1 MAEAVP
7 LGKAATAAIGSDRI
21 MFLVFEHD
29 LFGKP
34 VSAFPGHTS
43 RRKASGLGGR
53 TPLSFIIGVAEF
65 PLARRGKAIMFTAKR
80 AIFQECKKFRASSR

>member
-1 MAEAVP
+1 MWNENSAASIFHALGGRRQGIIVAEA
-7 LGKAATAAIGSDRI
+7 AS
-21 MFLVFEHD
+21 
-29 LFGKP
+29 FGK
-34 VSAFPGHTS
+34 GDNG
-43 RRKASGLGGR
+43 RKASGLGGR